1 MIIFY
6 FYLQYYSFPA
16 NPKGLSYYQAMR
28 FQTGSSMVKLTTK
41 CQNSLPDVEYPF
53 IVFHDPDDRVVQF
66 QGKFSL
72 YISLCVF
79 FVHCRVPI
87 CFLLL
92 F

>member
-66 QGKFSL
+66 QGKFSMPTAS
-72 YISLCVF
+72 I
-79 FVHCRVPI
+79 
-87 CFLLL
+87 LLL
-92 F
+92 THFPLFGIK